1 MSKVAIRKMKRVE
14 QDYKSILMRYKETK
28 CKVEEMS
35 EELTNA
41 YSSDSDSSS
50 LDSGESCDGEG
61 NYSAF
66 MAIAPMDSSKDL
78 NTLVQELSE
87 HTKVESMGVGGESDD
102 EDEECIY
109 NGVK

>member
-1 MSKVAIRKMKRVE
+1 MKKECPTYLKTKGKVFATTLN
-14 QDYKSILMRYKETK
+14 DLDNS
-28 CKVEEMS
+28 
-35 EELTNA
+35 N
-41 YSSDSDSSS
+41 
-50 LDSGESCDGEG
+50 LDSKESYDGEG

>member
-1 MSKVAIRKMKRVE
+1 
-14 QDYKSILMRYKETK
+14 MRYKETK
-28 CKVEEMS
+28 CKDEEKS

-66 MAIAPMDSSKDL
+66 MAITPVDSSNDL
-78 NTLVQELSE
+78 SILVGEL
-87 HTKVESMGVGGESDD
+87 G
-102 EDEECIY
+102 
-109 NGVK
+109 